1 MPTRTVRRLAAVT
14 LALAAA
20 LTWLPAA
27 HAAGVIN
34 IDSCQFLTTPGTTY
48 KLTTDLSSCGDCLA
62 VLADRV
68 TVDLQG
74 HSITS
79 TCEDFGSAVT
89 DFGVPRDLIVIKD
102 GAISAYPI
110 GIGLFVSTRVT
121 VVGLEVTGARFVGI
135 GTGAKSLVKSCVAR
149 DNHPESIATGIAVG
163 DRGQVQE
170 CDASNNNLGI
180 LCESQCLITR
190 NTANNSAVG
199 ILAGSK
205 STVSFNTANDNGFFG
220 ISVGEGSLVT
230 RNTATGNAGF
240 VDFFVGCP
248 STVTFNTSSFGF
260 PASYNLFGTG
270 TGCHASNNQ

>member
-27 HAAGVIN
+27 HAAGVVN

-79 TCEDFGSAVT
+79 TCDDFGRAVT
-89 DFGVPRDLIVIKD
+89 DFGVTRDAASIVIKN
-102 GAISAYPI
+102 GAVSAYPI
-110 GIGLFVSTRVT
+110 GIDLFASTRVT
-121 VVGLEVTGARFVGI
+121 VVGLAVTGSRFVGI
-135 GTGAKSLVKSCVAR
+135 GTGAKSLVKSSVVI
-149 DNHPESIATGIAVG
+149 NQPEGSGTGISVG

-170 CDASNNNLGI
+170 SDASNNSLGI
-180 LCESQCLITR
+180 VCGSQCLITR
-190 NTANNSAVG
+190 NTANNNVIG

-205 STVSFNTANDNGFFG
+205 TTVSFNTANDNGLLG
-220 ISVGEGSLVT
+220 ISVAEGSLVT
-230 RNTATGNAGF
+230 RNTATGNAGLA
-240 VDFFVGCP
+240 DFSVQCP
-248 STVTFNTSSFGF
+248 STVTFNTSEFGF
-260 PASYNLFGTG
+260 PASYEFVGTDCRA
-270 TGCHASNNQ
+270 TNNQ